1 MEVPGLISA
10 LSVITSNLNSF
21 INKKVLRKCY
31 SQSVNGKY
39 WVTTGLWFYQVFF
52 LVLIYIQRENF
63 WEVLQ
68 VVKKSYP
75 FNLFFFK

>member
-52 LVLIYIQRENF
+52 FGFNIYTEREF
-63 WEVLQ
+63 LG
-68 VVKKSYP
+68 SSP
-75 FNLFFFK
+75 GC